1 MNARGPA
8 NWKPAE
14 LTMNSTIPTKMTT
27 RSNDVSVRARSTGAT
42 SSETMAR
49 SSRTAI
55 PHPFQPRD
63 EAADESRGSRRP
75 YLTEAVRNVATP
87 RPAVKP
93 SYHRG
98 GPALARGERPQGP
111 VREADVTTE
120 LLVVG
125 GERQR
130 AAESGTLN
138 VIEPGTGAPM
148 AEVAEAGPED
158 ARRAVD
164 VALRAFEEGPWPR
177 TSATERGR
185 VLLRASV
192 LVRERLEDLARLE
205 ARNVGK
211 PIGDA
216 RDEIGIVADTLEYWG
231 GAANKIL
238 GETVPVQDPGLDV
251 TLREP
256 VGVCA
261 LITPW
266 NFPLVIATWKI
277 APALA
282 CGNTIIVKPASY
294 TPLSALRLADILVEA
309 GLPPGA
315 ISVLPGPGSAVG
327 NALVTAPR
335 VNKVGFTGSTE
346 VGSKIMALA
355 ARNITRVSLELGGKS
370 ANVVFADADMDT
382 AIERSVW
389 SVFGNT
395 GQDCCARS
403 RVFVEQSAYDD
414 VVAAMAKRTDELRV
428 GPPLAEET
436 ELGPMISA
444 GQRETSLEYLEIG
457 QKEGARLVTGGDI
470 PQGAGGEGGF
480 YLRPAVL
487 ADVRN
492 DTRVAQ
498 EEIFGPVA
506 CLIPFDTEKEAIR
519 LANETEYGLSG
530 SIWTRDLGRAI
541 RVAKAIRTGVI
552 SVNSSHSVHTEAPFG
567 GYKRSGIG
575 REMGMHA
582 VNLYTEVK
590 NVYFS
595 EA

>member
-1 MNARGPA
+1 M
-8 NWKPAE
+8 
-14 LTMNSTIPTKMTT
+14 
-27 RSNDVSVRARSTGAT
+27 
-42 SSETMAR
+42 
-49 SSRTAI
+49 
-55 PHPFQPRD
+55 
-63 EAADESRGSRRP
+63 
-75 YLTEAVRNVATP
+75 
-87 RPAVKP
+87 
-93 SYHRG
+93 
-98 GPALARGERPQGP
+98 
-111 VREADVTTE
+111 TTE

-125 GERQR
+125 GERR
-130 AAESGTLN
+130 PAAEDNTFA

-164 VALRAFEEGPWPR
+164 VAVRAFDEGAWPR
-177 TSATERGR
+177 TSATLRGR
-185 VLLRASV
+185 VLLRASAM
-192 LVRERLEDLARLE
+192 VRDRLEDLAELE

-211 PIGDA
+211 PIRDA

-231 GAANKIL
+231 GAANKIF
-238 GETVPVQDPGLDV
+238 GETVPIQDPGLDV

-266 NFPLVIATWKI
+266 NFPLVISTWKI

-282 CGNTIIVKPASY
+282 CGNTIVVKPASY
-294 TPLSALRLADILVEA
+294 TPLSVLRLAEILVEA
-309 GLPPGA
+309 GLPPEA

-327 NALVTAPR
+327 NALVTDPR

-382 AIERSVW
+382 AVERSVW

-403 RVFVEQSAYDD
+403 RVFVERSAYEDF
-414 VVAAMAKRTDELRV
+414 VAAMAKRTDELRV
-428 GPPLAEET
+428 GPPLDEGT

-457 QKEGARLVTGGDI
+457 QKEGARLVTGGEI
-470 PQGAGGEGGF
+470 PQVTGGEGGF

-506 CLIPFDTEKEAIR
+506 CLIPFDTEGEAIR
-519 LANETEYGLSG
+519 LANETDYGLSG

-590 NVYFS
+590 NVFFS
-595 EA
+595 ES

>member
-1 MNARGPA
+1 M
-8 NWKPAE
+8 
-14 LTMNSTIPTKMTT
+14 
-27 RSNDVSVRARSTGAT
+27 
-42 SSETMAR
+42 
-49 SSRTAI
+49 
-55 PHPFQPRD
+55 
-63 EAADESRGSRRP
+63 
-75 YLTEAVRNVATP
+75 
-87 RPAVKP
+87 
-93 SYHRG
+93 
-98 GPALARGERPQGP
+98 
-111 VREADVTTE
+111 TTE

-125 GERQR
+125 GERR
-130 AAESGTLN
+130 PAAEDKTFT
-138 VIEPGTGAPM
+138 VIEPGTGLPM

-164 VALRAFEEGPWPR
+164 VAVTAFDEGLWPR
-177 TSATERGR
+177 TSATNRGR
-185 VLLRASV
+185 VLSRASV

-205 ARNVGK
+205 ARNAGK
-211 PIGDA
+211 PIRDA
-216 RDEIGIVADTLEYWG
+216 RDEIGTVADTLEYWG

-238 GETVPVQDPGLDV
+238 GETVPVQDPGLDI

-256 VGVCA
+256 VGVCV

-266 NFPLVIATWKI
+266 NFPLVISTWKI

-282 CGNTIIVKPASY
+282 CGNTIVVKPASY
-294 TPLSALRLADILVEA
+294 TPLSVLRLAEILVEA
-309 GLPPGA
+309 GLPQEA
-315 ISVLPGPGSAVG
+315 MSVLPGPGSAVG
-327 NALVTAPR
+327 NALVADPR

-370 ANVVFADADMDT
+370 ANVVFADAEMDHCV
-382 AIERSVW
+382 ERSVW

-403 RVFVEQSAYDD
+403 RAFVERPAYDD
-414 VVAAMAKRTDELRV
+414 FVGAVAKRTDDLKV
-428 GPPLAEET
+428 GAPLDEET
-436 ELGPMISA
+436 DLGPMISE
-444 GQRETSLEYLEIG
+444 GQRETSLDYLEIG

-470 PQGAGGEGGF
+470 PAVAGGEGGF

-506 CLIPFDTEKEAIR
+506 CLIPFDTEEQVIG
-519 LANETEYGLSG
+519 LANQTVYGLSG

-567 GYKRSGIG
+567 GYKMSGIG

-590 NVYFS
+590 NVFFS
-595 EA
+595 ER

>member
-1 MNARGPA
+1 
-8 NWKPAE
+8 
-14 LTMNSTIPTKMTT
+14 
-27 RSNDVSVRARSTGAT
+27 
-42 SSETMAR
+42 MA
-49 SSRTAI
+49 
-55 PHPFQPRD
+55 
-63 EAADESRGSRRP
+63 
-75 YLTEAVRNVATP
+75 
-87 RPAVKP
+87 
-93 SYHRG
+93 
-98 GPALARGERPQGP
+98 
-111 VREADVTTE
+111 TE
-120 LLVVG
+120 LLVLG
-125 GERQR
+125 GEGRP
-130 AAESGTLN
+130 AAEGRTFA

-148 AEVAEAGPED
+148 TEVAEAGPED

-164 VALRAFEEGPWPR
+164 VAVRAFDEGPWPR
-177 TSATERGR
+177 TSATVRGR
-185 VLLRASV
+185 VLLRASM

-205 ARNVGK
+205 ARNAGK
-211 PIGDA
+211 PIRDA

-231 GAANKIL
+231 GAANKIF
-238 GETVPVQDPGLDV
+238 GETVPIQDPGLDV

-266 NFPLVIATWKI
+266 NFPLVISTWKI

-282 CGNTIIVKPASY
+282 CGNTIVVKPASY
-294 TPLSALRLADILVEA
+294 TPLSVLRLAEILMEA
-309 GLPPGA
+309 GLPAEA

-327 NALVTAPR
+327 NALVTDPR

-382 AIERSVW
+382 AVERSVW

-403 RVFVEQSAYDD
+403 RVFVERSTYDD
-414 VVAAMAKRTDELRV
+414 FVAAMAKRTDELRV
-428 GPPLAEET
+428 GPPLEEET

-470 PQGAGGEGGF
+470 PQVAGGEGGF

-506 CLIPFDTEKEAIR
+506 SLIPFDTEEEAIR